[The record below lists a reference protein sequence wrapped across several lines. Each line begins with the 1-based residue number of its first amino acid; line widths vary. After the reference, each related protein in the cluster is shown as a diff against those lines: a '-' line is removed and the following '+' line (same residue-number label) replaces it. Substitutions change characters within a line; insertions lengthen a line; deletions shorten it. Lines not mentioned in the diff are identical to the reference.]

1 MVAQYDPLQF
11 SSNPWL
17 DWDGSPEHELA
28 LDMTYSGGGRC
39 QTDRVIQFLIAAR
52 RRRFSRERALDMIYS
67 MRILLDRSRYNLF
80 RKDILEILITN

>member
-11 SSNPWL
+11 SLNPRL

-39 QTDRVIQFLIAAR
+39 QTDEL
-52 RRRFSRERALDMIYS
+52 FSSSSPLDADGSAENELAI
-67 MRILLDRSRYNLF
+67 
-80 RKDILEILITN
+80 